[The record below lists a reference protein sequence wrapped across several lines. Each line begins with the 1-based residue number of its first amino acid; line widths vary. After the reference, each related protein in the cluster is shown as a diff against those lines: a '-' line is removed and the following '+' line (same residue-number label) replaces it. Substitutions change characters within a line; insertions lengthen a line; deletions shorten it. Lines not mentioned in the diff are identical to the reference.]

1 MCMTSGP
8 LNSTGARIGLGL
20 ATGGASEI
28 WRATQQVTQN
38 AVRPRALPTTPTPPA
53 PAPVPE
59 TTVPLAT
66 PANLSRREKNVTKEQ
81 SYSGLTIG
89 GLSR

>member
-38 AVRPRALPTTPTPPA
+38 AVRPRALPTPPA

-89 GLSR
+89 GLGR